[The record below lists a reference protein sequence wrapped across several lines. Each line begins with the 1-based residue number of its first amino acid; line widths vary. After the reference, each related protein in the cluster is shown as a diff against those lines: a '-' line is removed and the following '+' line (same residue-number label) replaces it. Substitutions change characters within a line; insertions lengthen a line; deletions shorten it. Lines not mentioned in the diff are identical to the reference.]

1 MNLLQEIVAN
11 KRKEVAEARRIR
23 PFSVVLA
30 QAREAAPPRGFAW
43 ALRRGDRVAL
53 IAEVKRAS
61 PSKGP
66 LHPTL
71 DPATLARTY
80 ASAGADAVSVLTEG
94 KWFQGSWEDLHAAR
108 AAVTVP
114 VLRKDFIVDPWQVW
128 ETRAEGADALLL
140 IVRALEDP
148 LFRELLAASREA
160 GLAALVEVHDE
171 AEMLRAVDAGAEVIG
186 INNRNLDTFVTDLSV
201 TERLAPLVPRGR
213 TIVGES
219 GISSRAD
226 VERLARAGVH
236 AILVGEE
243 LVRSPDPAATI
254 QVLLGSRAR

>member
-1 MNLLQEIVAN
+1 MNILQEIVAN
-11 KRKEVAEARRIR
+11 KRAEVAEARRAR

-30 QAREAAPPRGFAW
+30 QAREAAPPRDLAG
-43 ALRRGDRVAL
+43 ALRRADRVAL
-53 IAEVKRAS
+53 VAEVKRAS

-66 LHPTL
+66 LAPGL
-71 DPATLARTY
+71 DPAKLASQY
-80 ASAGADAVSVLTEG
+80 ASAGADAISVLTER
-94 KWFQGSWEDLHAAR
+94 KWFLGSWDDLRAAR
-108 AAVTVP
+108 GAVAVP

-140 IVRALEDP
+140 IVRALEDS

-171 AEMLRAVDAGAEVIG
+171 GELDRTAAAGATIIG
-186 INNRNLDTFVTDLSV
+186 VNNRNLDTFVVDLAV
-201 TERLAPLVPRGR
+201 TERLAPKAPPGATL
-213 TIVGES
+213 VGES

-226 VERLARAGVH
+226 VERLRRAGVH

-243 LVRSPDPAATI
+243 LVKSADPALAI
-254 QVLLGSRAR
+254 GRLLGS

>member
-1 MNLLQEIVAN
+1 MNILREIVAN
-11 KRKEVAEARRIR
+11 RRKEVEEAKRLR
-23 PFSVVLA
+23 PLSVVLA
-30 QAREAAPPRGFAW
+30 QAREVPAPRDFAW

-66 LHPTL
+66 IAPDL
-71 DPATLARTY
+71 DPSALARTY
-80 ASAGADAVSVLTEG
+80 ASAGADAISVLTER
-94 KWFQGSWEDLHAAR
+94 KWFLGSWEDLHAAR
-108 AAVTVP
+108 AAVSVP

-128 ETRAEGADALLL
+128 ESRAEGADALLL
-140 IVRALEDP
+140 IVRALEDA

-171 AEMLRAVDAGAEVIG
+171 AETQRAVDAGAEIVG
-186 INNRNLDTFVTDLSV
+186 INNRNLDTFVTDLAV
-201 TERLAPLVPRGR
+201 TERLVPLVPRGR

-219 GISSRAD
+219 GISTRAD

-243 LVRSPDPAATI
+243 LVKSPDASATI
-254 QVLLGSRAR
+254 QRLLGTEKR

>member
-1 MNLLQEIVAN
+1 MNILQEIVEN
-11 KRKEVAEARRIR
+11 KRAEVAEARHAR

-30 QAREAAPPRGFAW
+30 QAREAAPPRDFAG
-43 ALRRGDRVAL
+43 ALRRDDRITL

-66 LHPTL
+66 LAPGL
-71 DPATLARTY
+71 DPARLASQY
-80 ASAGADAVSVLTEG
+80 ASSGADAISVLTER
-94 KWFQGSWEDLHAAR
+94 KWFLGSWDDLRAAR
-108 AAVTVP
+108 GAVAVP

-140 IVRALEDP
+140 IVRALEDV

-160 GLAALVEVHDE
+160 GLATLVEVHDE
-171 AEMLRAVDAGAEVIG
+171 AELDRAAAAGATILG
-186 INNRNLDTFVTDLSV
+186 INNRNLDSFVVDLAV
-201 TERLAPLVPRGR
+201 TERLAPRAPRGA

-226 VERLARAGVH
+226 VERLRRAGVH

-243 LVRSPDPAATI
+243 LVRSTNPGDA
-254 QVLLGSRAR
+254 VRRLLSTTP